1 MAKMEKLEPRALRV
15 PDFLRSYGIGRT
27 KLYELIKN
35 GEIKTI
41 LIGKRRLIPRDEA
54 ERIIN
59 VERPHD

>member
-1 MAKMEKLEPRALRV
+1 MEKLEPRALRV